1 MPPFGAVVVGVS
13 FLPGSINLTG
23 CIGRASVPVRRGAQC
38 SSAVCTD
45 ALDIGLLLGNHRFRV
60 ELRFA
65 LCSTC
70 DVIIKQ

>member
-1 MPPFGAVVVGVS
+1 MVLGEGSVPPFGAVAVGVS

-45 ALDIGLLLGNHRFRV
+45 ALDIGLLYRL
-60 ELRFA
+60 LDM
-65 LCSTC
+65 LS
-70 DVIIKQ
+70 